1 MSFSQITSVDLIVNQ
16 IVTIVTK
23 YSPSSPAGINT
34 VGDVVPAETVV
45 RTSSNVGLNRINTT
59 PIISNTVQVYNPLYS
74 FGNQT
79 FNYSNSPLPDIKS
92 QLSITQPV
100 TLGNRD
106 FGFNIIGNVTPV
118 VDTGAS
124 YGRKSF
130 LVYNNLSTITSIDP
144 APELTNNNVG
154 GQAVI
159 AGAGLAGGSVLLNG
173 TTQSLTANTAA
184 TWTYLHNGLQDYTIE
199 CWYYSRAT
207 TYQNLLGTSGVT
219 TSIGFELSINNPTVG
234 AVTVVYTR
242 GVSANNTWT
251 YANSAVA
258 TGGWYHVATTFASS
272 TKRSN
277 IYVNGNLAGTAAN
290 VSFAYSASAP
300 TNTLGIGFT
309 TATGQFNGQITNVR
323 ITKSIVYTANFTP
336 TIPLTNISNTQLL
349 LQFNSSGALLTDSSS
364 NNNTITNVGVAT
376 YSTVVPPLTA
386 NVAAVNNYYNYSQ
399 LYFNGGLNIPYG
411 DITSNV
417 LASGSPANTFT
428 NSTGVMLNANASILT
443 TGTIDRVG
451 RFDQSNV
458 MIISANLQP
467 GSVATQAGSQVLF
480 ADLSQDIGVNLAS
493 GYTVQTVFGTVF
505 PYYDLASTPT
515 AYNTANYSA
524 PVLVNQ
530 TINFDLG
537 QKNISSQR
545 YFVPNS
551 ATVNSVTN
559 NRTPQQTI
567 IVNAQP
573 EFMLVNSDKNF
584 VASNTAPGN
593 YQTIQPVT
601 PDNDPRLASIKSGFI
616 VKGQTGTNPYNPQN
630 IY

>member
-23 YSPSSPAGINT
+23 YDPSSIAGINT
-34 VGDVVPAETVV
+34 AGDIVPLETVIK
-45 RTSSNVGLNRINTT
+45 TSSNVGVGQRYTRSELANVIQTADSVSRFGNTT
-59 PIISNTVQVYNPLYS
+59 
-74 FGNQT
+74 FA
-79 FNYSNSPLPDIKS
+79 YSNQANAISTPL
-92 QLSITQPV
+92 L
-100 TLGNRD
+100 
-106 FGFNIIGNVTPV
+106 
-118 VDTGAS
+118 
-124 YGRKSF
+124 
-130 LVYNNLSTITSIDP
+130 P
-144 APELTNNNVG
+144 ALELTNNNVG

-159 AGAGLAGGSVLLNG
+159 AGAGLANGSVLLNG
-173 TTQSLTANTAA
+173 TGQYLTANTAA

-242 GVSANNTWT
+242 GVSTNNTWT
-251 YANSAVA
+251 YANSAVT

-290 VSFAYSASAP
+290 VAFGYSASAP

-309 TATGQFNGQITNVR
+309 PVTANLNGQITNVR

-376 YSTVVPPLTA
+376 YSTIVPPLTST
-386 NVAAVNNYYNYSQ
+386 VAAVNNYYNYSR

-417 LASGSPANTFT
+417 LASGSPVNTYT
-428 NSTGVMLNANASILT
+428 NPTGAMLNPNASILT
-443 TGTIDRVG
+443 TGTVSKSGVYDIPVSITAISPINYITPQSTLNQRVAYE
-451 RFDQSNV
+451 FSN
-458 MIISANLQP
+458 P
-467 GSVATQAGSQVLF
+467 
-480 ADLSQDIGVNLAS
+480 
-493 GYTVQTVFGTVF
+493 TV
-505 PYYDLASTPT
+505 
-515 AYNTANYSA
+515 
-524 PVLVNQ
+524 
-530 TINFDLG
+530 
-537 QKNISSQR
+537 SSSR
-545 YFVPNS
+545 YFVANG
-551 ATVNSVTN
+551 ANVNSVTN
-559 NRTPQQTI
+559 INPNII

-584 VASNTAPGN
+584 VASNVNPTN
-593 YQTIQPVT
+593 YQTIEAVT
-601 PDNDPRLASIKSGFI
+601 PANDPRLASIKTGFI

-630 IY
+630 VY